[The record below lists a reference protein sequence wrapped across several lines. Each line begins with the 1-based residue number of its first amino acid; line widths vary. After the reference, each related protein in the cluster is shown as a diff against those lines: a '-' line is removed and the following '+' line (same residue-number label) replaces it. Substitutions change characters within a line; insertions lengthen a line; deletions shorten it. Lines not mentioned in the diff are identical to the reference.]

1 MSAAYDFGSPHPIYD
16 YALAL
21 LSKTSN
27 ESFVLSERAE
37 QLIFAR
43 MLELVDSDELPFA
56 VEALLVLGAILHDD
70 LRSPD
75 AGRRVLAMCDRAPL
89 LDAIRDRVARAKRA
103 RPQVVVTSSVD
114 RMSAEAPTLA
124 RFDGRREFVRAEDLP
139 AGDRI
144 SAVEL
149 TRAYRLARR
158 A

>member
-1 MSAAYDFGSPHPIYD
+1 MNAAYDFGSPHPLYD

-103 RPQVVVTSSVD
+103 RPHAVTTNVD
-114 RMSAEAPTLA
+114 RMLAEAPTLA

-149 TRAYRLARR
+149 TRAHRLARR

>member
-1 MSAAYDFGSPHPIYD
+1 MTAAYDFGSPHPIYD
-16 YALAL
+16 YAFAL

-37 QLIFAR
+37 QLIFTR

-103 RPQVVVTSSVD
+103 RAHGLTSSVD
-114 RMSAEAPTLA
+114 RMTAEAPTLA

-149 TRAYRLARR
+149 TRAHRLARR

>member
-1 MSAAYDFGSPHPIYD
+1 MTAAYDFGSPHPIYD

-21 LSKTSN
+21 LSRTSN

-75 AGRRVLAMCDRAPL
+75 AGRRVLAMCDRGPL

-103 RPQVVVTSSVD
+103 RPHAVTTSVD

-139 AGDRI
+139 AGDRV

-149 TRAYRLARR
+149 TRAHKLARR

>member
-1 MSAAYDFGSPHPIYD
+1 MTAAYDFGSPHPIYD

-70 LRSPD
+70 LGSPD

-103 RPQVVVTSSVD
+103 RPRAVTTSVD
-114 RMSAEAPTLA
+114 RMTAEAPTLA

-149 TRAYRLARR
+149 TRAHRLARR